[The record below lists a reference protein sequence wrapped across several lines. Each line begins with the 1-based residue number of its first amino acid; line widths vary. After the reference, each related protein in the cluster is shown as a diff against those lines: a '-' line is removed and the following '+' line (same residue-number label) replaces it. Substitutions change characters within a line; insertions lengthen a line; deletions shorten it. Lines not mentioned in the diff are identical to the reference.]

1 MPPPPTGDPAAVT
14 TLAASDLLEGLNP
27 VQAQAVAHTEGPV
40 LILAGAGSGKT
51 RVLTHRIAHIVRN
64 LGVSPWDVLA
74 ITFTNKAAQEMRA
87 RVGAL
92 VGESLGRAMWVCTF
106 HSACVR
112 ILRRHADRLGYS
124 RSFSI
129 YDAADAQ
136 RLTALCLREANLDAK
151 QYTPASV
158 HATISRAKNE
168 ILSPAAFAEAAHTQR
183 DKRVAEV
190 YELYQRRLREANAM
204 DFDDLLFRAVELLEG
219 HDDVRAEYGERFR
232 YVMVDEY
239 QDTNH
244 AQYRLCR
251 LWASVHHNLCV
262 VGDSDQSIYGFRGA
276 DIRNILEFER
286 DEPDALVIPLEE
298 NYRSTQQ
305 ILDAANAL
313 IANNARRHD
322 KHLFTQRRGGELIV
336 RYHAESEHDE
346 AAFVATE
353 VARLV
358 DDEGR
363 RNGDVAVF
371 YRTNAQARVVEEVFV
386 RAGLPY
392 RVVGGTRFYDRREV
406 KDVLAYLRLLLNPRD
421 EMSLR
426 RVINVPRRGIGDQ
439 TLRRLEAAAAGGG
452 GGVAAHRGRP
462 QDVTRRGPKA
472 RAARGGFGE
481 ILRELRH
488 TLDADG
494 LAATLE
500 ATWERTG
507 YAAEL
512 RADGSIEAQGRL
524 ENLAELLSV
533 VAEFQADVEAGDTPA
548 DVLGAFLEQASLV
561 ADTDE
566 LETYEDG
573 VPETSV
579 TLMTLHNAKG
589 LEFPVVFVVGMEEGV
604 FPHVRSLPEPESLE
618 EERRLAYVGITRAR
632 ERLYLC
638 HAWARSLWGN
648 TNYNTPSRFLTEIP
662 AELLHTMGG
671 EPAVRTW
678 SRQRDTFRS
687 RRGADRL
694 GRDDHWA
701 RDDEHGPGLDLP
713 DASSDGE
720 PSGTTFGAGRTPQR
734 DTGAAPLDLAPG
746 HRVRHRSFGEGTV
759 VSLSGAGER
768 AVAVIRFD
776 TKGEKKLVLAWAPLE
791 KIG

>member
-74 ITFTNKAAQEMRA
+74 LTFTNKAAQEMRA

-439 TLRRLEAAAAGGG
+439 TLRRLEAAPPVE
-452 GGVAAHRGRP
+452 GVGMADRQARP
-462 QDVTRRGPKA
+462 EDVTGHGPKA
-472 RAARGGFGE
+472 RAALGGFGE

>member
-1 MPPPPTGDPAAVT
+1 MA
-14 TLAASDLLEGLNP
+14 DLLE
-27 VQAQAVAHTEGPV
+27 
-40 LILAGAGSGKT
+40 
-51 RVLTHRIAHIVRN
+51 
-64 LGVSPWDVLA
+64 
-74 ITFTNKAAQEMRA
+74 
-87 RVGAL
+87 
-92 VGESLGRAMWVCTF
+92 
-106 HSACVR
+106 
-112 ILRRHADRLGYS
+112 
-124 RSFSI
+124 
-129 YDAADAQ
+129 
-136 RLTALCLREANLDAK
+136 
-151 QYTPASV
+151 
-158 HATISRAKNE
+158 
-168 ILSPAAFAEAAHTQR
+168 
-183 DKRVAEV
+183 
-190 YELYQRRLREANAM
+190 
-204 DFDDLLFRAVELLEG
+204 
-219 HDDVRAEYGERFR
+219 
-232 YVMVDEY
+232 
-239 QDTNH
+239 
-244 AQYRLCR
+244 
-251 LWASVHHNLCV
+251 
-262 VGDSDQSIYGFRGA
+262 
-276 DIRNILEFER
+276 
-286 DEPDALVIPLEE
+286 
-298 NYRSTQQ
+298 
-305 ILDAANAL
+305 
-313 IANNARRHD
+313 
-322 KHLFTQRRGGELIV
+322 
-336 RYHAESEHDE
+336 
-346 AAFVATE
+346 
-353 VARLV
+353 
-358 DDEGR
+358 
-363 RNGDVAVF
+363 
-371 YRTNAQARVVEEVFV
+371 
-386 RAGLPY
+386 
-392 RVVGGTRFYDRREV
+392 
-406 KDVLAYLRLLLNPRD
+406 
-421 EMSLR
+421 
-426 RVINVPRRGIGDQ
+426 
-439 TLRRLEAAAAGGG
+439 
-452 GGVAAHRGRP
+452 RP
-462 QDVTRRGPKA
+462 EDVTGLGPKA
-472 RAARGGFGE
+472 RAALGGFGE